1 MNNRR
6 QTSVKRKLSAKD
18 WHSSKIQRP
27 IMEDRS
33 SSTQSFSNL
42 NHHRHRPSFSLTF
55 PNCQGSEAGYLSS
68 QPGQDPLEQYECRG
82 EESTASFLASNAS
95 SVTRK
100 TSTGGDRVFLSTSA
114 SSLDGDASFG
124 HLDGDGALGSHF
136 DDSWY
141 GSVKKEVWEDKDS
154 CESTTDGKGDCYGN
168 TNDVFYTINC
178 PSEEGAR
185 RRVRAPYNNYA
196 HVKSEA
202 KSDTV
207 VYNREGNVSHFPKQT
222 ASCNRTGTV
231 SFNDSSVDYCMMDAR
246 TSDNYLGRDDNYGHN
261 CGSGEVQFQPAEAEG
276 HWLNVSPS
284 IQGEARWRASAVNH
298 ALASGALPQRSL
310 IGINSRTYTQK
321 LDSFSEAFLSQRKRR
336 FPVIPGGDPSG
347 QIWEFGVGR
356 GETPG
361 LVKSRQSCAFDSD
374 SYLPPSSSSSSSPA
388 HPSSLPSFPS
398 PPTSSHLMP
407 SVLSPPPT
415 PLPPPPHSPNK
426 MDSPSGYGGTG
437 HSVSQGESLGMLQFF
452 ASRIS
457 SAPSVHSSG
466 MIWKL
471 PLVSHSFPQ
480 SSGDPGNIECNVR
493 ASHGDDYGNMT
504 ATRDILQSP
513 ESTLLT
519 PSSHRSSLHQSRALC
534 SSSGPSPNSP
544 FHLPSHLHHPSGEHH
559 ETSEKTSPHVLTQKV
574 RNGPASLNQ
583 SNLQQDKPVYTGKPF
598 PSLLRS
604 WRGLKRLPYTPYP
617 LLNPARRGTGL
628 FSSISGLHHREEGT
642 VYGEEG
648 EEECSVF
655 PFVNVGPEFQANLPT
670 CLADGKQSGLP
681 SPDEE
686 SLKEQLLW
694 KPLDKKEESG
704 DLPGQVEKL
713 LSMCS
718 SSCLPGGGSNS
729 ELALHCLHSCQ
740 GDTMA
745 TLEMLLF
752 SQPSPAGDYHYSGC
766 DLWTDAE
773 KTLFN
778 DALGTYGKDF
788 SLIQKMV
795 RTKTVC
801 QCVEFYYLSKKLQDK
816 QKKQK
821 EEDERRDGELD
832 QQKSVTPTCQPV
844 DRQFSLEG
852 AVPVTPLASFFPCKL
867 CGKMFYK
874 IKSRNAHMKIHR
886 QPQED
891 WTDRR
896 LQHQLLTQRLALSR
910 PTNLMPTPASNL
922 LPAQAPAPAFS
933 SSDFAGTSSNS
944 IVDSVHNSVTNNNPG
959 VPSNAN
965 VLDSST
971 VVSYSSIAP
980 PDSHGIA
987 SIDGS
992 DSNQREPTTVLPF
1005 HQSWGSFG
1013 HPPDQSAFYCNTGG
1027 KEDVG
1032 AETLG
1037 GKQTTNW
1044 Q

>member
-1 MNNRR
+1 M
-6 QTSVKRKLSAKD
+6 
-18 WHSSKIQRP
+18 
-27 IMEDRS
+27 
-33 SSTQSFSNL
+33 
-42 NHHRHRPSFSLTF
+42 
-55 PNCQGSEAGYLSS
+55 
-68 QPGQDPLEQYECRG
+68 
-82 EESTASFLASNAS
+82 
-95 SVTRK
+95 
-100 TSTGGDRVFLSTSA
+100 
-114 SSLDGDASFG
+114 
-124 HLDGDGALGSHF
+124 
-136 DDSWY
+136 
-141 GSVKKEVWEDKDS
+141 
-154 CESTTDGKGDCYGN
+154 
-168 TNDVFYTINC
+168 
-178 PSEEGAR
+178 
-185 RRVRAPYNNYA
+185 
-196 HVKSEA
+196 
-202 KSDTV
+202 
-207 VYNREGNVSHFPKQT
+207 
-222 ASCNRTGTV
+222 
-231 SFNDSSVDYCMMDAR
+231 
-246 TSDNYLGRDDNYGHN
+246 
-261 CGSGEVQFQPAEAEG
+261 
-276 HWLNVSPS
+276 
-284 IQGEARWRASAVNH
+284 
-298 ALASGALPQRSL
+298 
-310 IGINSRTYTQK
+310 NSRTYTQK

-398 PPTSSHLMP
+398 PPTSSHFMP

-415 PLPPPPHSPNK
+415 PLPPPPHSPSK

-437 HSVSQGESLGMLQFF
+437 HSVSQGESLSMLQFF

-471 PLVSHSFPQ
+471 PLLSHSFPQ

-493 ASHGDDYGNMT
+493 AHGDDYGNMT
-504 ATRDILQSP
+504 AARDILQSP

-519 PSSHRSSLHQSRALC
+519 PSSHRLSLHQSRALC

-544 FHLPSHLHHPSGEHH
+544 FHLPSHPHHPSGEHH

-583 SNLQQDKPVYTGKPF
+583 SNLQQQDKPVYTGKPF

-604 WRGLKRLPYTPYP
+604 CRGLKRICYTPYP

-642 VYGEEG
+642 ACDEEG

-655 PFVNVGPEFQANLPT
+655 RFVNVGPDFQANLPP
-670 CLADGKQSGLP
+670 CLADSKQSGLR

-694 KPLDKKEESG
+694 KPLDKKEETG

-766 DLWTDAE
+766 DLWTDTE
-773 KTLFN
+773 KTLFS

-821 EEDERRDGELD
+821 EEDERRDVELD
-832 QQKSVTPTCQPV
+832 QQKSVTPMCQPV
-844 DRQFSLEG
+844 DKQFALEG

-922 LPAQAPAPAFS
+922 LPAQAPAPAFT

-965 VLDSST
+965 VLDPST

-987 SIDGS
+987 SIDGR
-992 DSNQREPTTVLPF
+992 DSNQSEPTTVLPF

-1032 AETLG
+1032 AETVG